1 MARRLAVN
9 GPIGHYHELL
19 TIVRETLAHPEA
31 VLPWALE
38 DLRGWC
44 YARRAS
50 HACNRTGQPV
60 RPPWGMVFIVYT
72 STRLVVGNWTWKEA
86 DPTDPALPRRPDGHL
101 GEPTWRRTT

>member
-31 VLPWALE
+31 VLPWALD

-50 HACNRTGQPV
+50 HACNGAGQSV
-60 RPPWGMVFIVYT
+60 RLPWGMVFIVYT
-72 STRLVVGNWTWKEA
+72 SPRLVVGNWTWKEA
-86 DPTDPALPRRPDGHL
+86 DPTYPALPRRPDGHL